1 MLLKMPKSKLPK
13 LSVPPKNPLVYL
25 LVIIVTL
32 IFGFFSGS
40 YYTNEQQS
48 RQTKTGTVSRIID
61 GDTIELNTG
70 ELVRLNG
77 IACPETGEKFYQEA
91 KDLLTSLALKQTV
104 TLEYQPHYIK
114 DSYSRLLA
122 FVFINGQHLNEQ
134 LVRNG
139 WCTAAIYS
147 KRAKLIYQDELVSA
161 QNEAKQEKLGRWV
174 N

>member
-1 MLLKMPKSKLPK
+1 MPKTKLPK
-13 LSVPPKNPLVYL
+13 LPNPPKNPLVYF

-32 IFGFFSGS
+32 VFGFFSGS

-48 RQTKTGTVSRIID
+48 RQITTGAVIRIID
-61 GDTIELNTG
+61 GDTLELNTG

-91 KDLLTSLALKQTV
+91 KDLLTSLTLNQTV
-104 TLEYQPHYIK
+104 NLEYQPHYSK
-114 DSYSRLLA
+114 DSYKRILA

-139 WCTAAIYS
+139 FCTAAIYS
-147 KRAKLIYQDELVSA
+147 KRAKLIYQDELISA
-161 QNEAKQEKLGRWV
+161 QDQAKQEKVGLWA